1 MVRTLFSITAKAN
14 LCLKQINEWLI
25 ADKLSLSLDKTC
37 YTVFFFEYYTIG
49 HLTIKI
55 DGVVIDIKRVDSCK
69 YLGVIIDSGLKWKD
83 HIDYVHN
90 KLIKYSSIFNKLRNM
105 LPSPCLKSIYFA
117 LAHPHIL
124 YGIEIYA
131 NTRPT
136 YLKPLNVLNNKLLR
150 ILQNQRLQNSC
161 SPFILGVPDFTY
173 SPATYTTNI
182 VTSPQFSSSQQ

>member
-1 MVRTLFSITAKAN
+1 M
-14 LCLKQINEWLI
+14 
-25 ADKLSLSLDKTC
+25 DKTC
-37 YTVFFFEYYTIG
+37 YTVFFNTTIG

-55 DGVVIDIKRVDSCK
+55 DGVDIKRVDSCK
-69 YLGVIIDSGLKWKD
+69 YLGVIIDFLSIGLKWKD
-83 HIDYVHN
+83 HIDNVHN

-105 LPSPCLKSIYFA
+105 LPSSCLRSIYFA

-150 ILQNQRLQNSC
+150 ILQNQHLQT
-161 SPFILGVPDFTY
+161 PVAHLY
-173 SPATYTTNI
+173 W
-182 VTSPQFSSSQQ
+182 Q